1 MDAEEFKTMLL
12 AEEVISSR
20 ETLAEMRCNDFPT
33 IKAEERSKLHRDL
46 FKTAYPNKK
55 TKIVSFDQIE
65 RLLNG

>member
-12 AEEVISSR
+12 AEEIISNR

-33 IKAEERSKLHRDL
+33 ITPGERAKIHSGIFKKA
-46 FKTAYPNKK
+46 FPNKT